1 MSNSYYKLRK
11 FTISL
16 AKRCIIYNNL
26 PLYTVVLFQT
36 KSKIAKS
43 ARAGPI
49 LFFFPGEE
57 RVDCVSKGFRVTDP
71 RGGVLFSADRE
82 QVIVGAEMLRVTG
95 DGGAVFQG
103 SVQTP
108 LVRGESGRGLR

>member
-1 MSNSYYKLRK
+1 MQFAVTVFLMKYKIVKHAPDR
-11 FTISL
+11 
-16 AKRCIIYNNL
+16 
-26 PLYTVVLFQT
+26 
-36 KSKIAKS
+36 
-43 ARAGPI
+43 I
-49 LFFFPGEE
+49 LIPGED
-57 RVDCVSKGFRVTDP
+57 RVDCVSRGFRVTDP

>member
-1 MSNSYYKLRK
+1 
-11 FTISL
+11 
-16 AKRCIIYNNL
+16 
-26 PLYTVVLFQT
+26 
-36 KSKIAKS
+36 
-43 ARAGPI
+43 
-49 LFFFPGEE
+49 
-57 RVDCVSKGFRVTDP
+57 
-71 RGGVLFSADRE
+71 VLFSADRE